1 MINLYNTQIDEMYI
15 HRVGNKCRNEG
26 VFLSEDPYE
35 ISDEIRPLLK
45 EFFLKPFRE
54 KDEQYFKFSE
64 ASELEQIFERHF
76 VDRDMN
82 YSSFQDLLIEHLY
95 SQGKHPHIKS
105 GEIYLCRLSNILLDN
120 EKVSGFGIFKSEL
133 KSDFMQ
139 FEEGKSRLE
148 MNIMQGVNLDKLDK
162 GALILTDS
170 QSQTGFRILYIDSNK
185 YDSKYWVENFLNLEE
200 IEDSIFHTK
209 NYLEFC
215 RGFAKDV
222 VLPFDDKQREVL
234 FLNQAFDYFASND
247 TFDEGEFL
255 TETIGNDQLSP
266 EFQNYKIEKGPKY
279 KIEQDLYNFEI
290 DNQAVTEIRKKNK
303 SLIELDTNISIKM
316 DFVNA
321 ESAQKFI
328 EKGWDEEKQMF
339 YYLVYFNK
347 EKK

>member
-1 MINLYNTQIDEMYI
+1 MINLYNTQIEEMYI

-26 VFLSEDPYE
+26 VFLSEDPHE
-35 ISDEIRPLLK
+35 ITDEIRPLLK

-64 ASELEQIFERHF
+64 GSELEYLFDRHFFER
-76 VDRDMN
+76 DMT

-95 SQGKHPHIKS
+95 SQGTHPHIKA
-105 GEIYLCRLSNILLDN
+105 GEIYLCRLSNIQLDN

-133 KSDFMQ
+133 RDDFLQ
-139 FEEGKSRLE
+139 FSEGKTQLE
-148 MNIMQGVNLDKLDK
+148 MSIQQGVNLKKLDK
-162 GALILTDS
+162 GALILTNPES
-170 QSQTGFRILYIDSNK
+170 KTGFRVLYIDSNK
-185 YDSKYWVENFLNLEE
+185 YDSKYWLENFLNLEE
-200 IEDSIFHTK
+200 LEDSIFHTK

-222 VLPFDDKQREVL
+222 VKPAEDKQQEVL
-234 FLNQAFDYFASND
+234 FLNHAFDYFASND
-247 TFDEGEFL
+247 AFEEIDFVNNAIENPDL
-255 TETIGNDQLSP
+255 VP

-279 KIEQDLYNFEI
+279 KVEDLSSFEI

-321 ESAQKFI
+321 DSANKFI
-328 EKGWDEEKQMF
+328 EKGWDEEKQMY
-339 YYLVYFNK
+339 YYLCYFNK
-347 EKK
+347 ELK